1 MFNMARAVTKQSE
14 FAIKEVSCVASTP
27 TEFKFSTPKNQ
38 VWEVYEVNL
47 ECPPLTGAQI
57 KYDEEST
64 GNTITLDGLTAYE
77 FPLRFKKTATDVP
90 LILVEDRDFYV
101 YLTNNEPATR
111 KFKVIIKYI
120 KKFPQSQPREV

>member
-1 MFNMARAVTKQSE
+1 MARAVTRQSE
-14 FAIKEVSCVASTP
+14 FAIKEVDCVLNTP

-38 VWEVYEVNL
+38 VWEVYEVNI
-47 ECPPLTGAQI
+47 ESAPLMDAQI

-64 GNTITLDGLTAYE
+64 GNTITLDGLKSYE

-101 YLTNNEPATR
+101 YLTNREPATR
-111 KFKVIIKYI
+111 KNRVIIKYI
-120 KKFPQSQPREV
+120 KRWKVR